1 MPASALK
8 TSKVEKTDSKQVNG
22 QDVSNKLEDVKTNIT
37 DSKGKALED
46 NQNVEPENGDI
57 LRANYSFKL
66 PNDSVKSGDGFK
78 IHFSDNLNLYGT
90 TDPNFMNNHA
100 HEEGRSI
107 PDLMDQDGDI
117 IATTSNKVTDRDI
130 LYTFTSNIDGKED
143 ISASLS
149 IPVFIDPKNVPNDSQ
164 QELETNIGS
173 KTYSK
178 DVNVKYRTF
187 NNDIQSENS
196 NLNGEAFIDK
206 VNLDNNTFRHTIYI
220 NPLGKNIGDETVTI
234 SNCPKTDSEVN
245 YNNHDTKIKI
255 YELNNQNSF
264 PTQSMY
270 FDPDTAKDVTDA
282 LAENMHFYG
291 NKLYLELSGNDPYDS
306 GKYND
311 KKYVVQYTT
320 TFKPEKDIQ
329 TRVLFG
335 TTYYKY
341 GDPQAWT
348 DSYYWDNANSL
359 YRSLQEA
366 TSSKVGYFQEHDIY
380 ETVDPKGNVISV
392 DDRTDGD
399 VTKGNSKES
408 YGTSGNP
415 RNGYGFKTVQDEK
428 NNPGYDATTHKTS
441 GNYQPGKKVE
451 ITYDWVKTEKPGKVV
466 VHNIYKDY
474 KDGKLVN
481 TTTSDYAKD
490 VANAKS
496 GTSKESYEVT
506 GTFKDGYKLVKVV
519 PDNENPV
526 SDMTTDKNSKITSGH
541 YVAGKTLV
549 VTYIWVKD
557 TKSPEPVVPTPSE
570 PEVPKK
576 PSEPTKPEP
585 KVPEEPKTPEP
596 SEPSKPV
603 KKVHKKHVVHKKHQS
618 WNKNSGIHAE
628 KQWNVNKGPHAEN
641 NRWTNNY
648 VPQGESW
655 SNDYKP
661 YGENSTQ
668 SKVVNESSHKT
679 LPQTGERHSIMTIML
694 GSLLAATG
702 LMALFIDDKRK
713 KN

>member
-1 MPASALK
+1 M
-8 TSKVEKTDSKQVNG
+8 
-22 QDVSNKLEDVKTNIT
+22 
-37 DSKGKALED
+37 
-46 NQNVEPENGDI
+46 
-57 LRANYSFKL
+57 
-66 PNDSVKSGDGFK
+66 
-78 IHFSDNLNLYGT
+78 
-90 TDPNFMNNHA
+90 
-100 HEEGRSI
+100 
-107 PDLMDQDGDI
+107 
-117 IATTSNKVTDRDI
+117 
-130 LYTFTSNIDGKED
+130 
-143 ISASLS
+143 
-149 IPVFIDPKNVPNDSQ
+149 
-164 QELETNIGS
+164 
-173 KTYSK
+173 
-178 DVNVKYRTF
+178 
-187 NNDIQSENS
+187 
-196 NLNGEAFIDK
+196 
-206 VNLDNNTFRHTIYI
+206 
-220 NPLGKNIGDETVTI
+220 NPLGKSIGDETVTI

-282 LAENMHFYG
+282 LAGNMHFYG
-291 NKLYLELSGNDPYDS
+291 NKLYLELPGNDPYDS

-329 TRVLFG
+329 TSVLFG

-348 DSYYWDNANSL
+348 DSYYWDNANIL

-380 ETVDPKGNVISV
+380 ETVDSKGNVISV
-392 DDRTDGD
+392 DDRTDGKI
-399 VTKGNSKES
+399 TEGNSKES

-428 NNPGYDATTHKTS
+428 NKPGYDATTHKTS
-441 GNYQPGKKVE
+441 GHYQPGKKVE
-451 ITYDWVKTEKPGKVV
+451 ITYVWVKTEKPGKVVVHNIYKDYKDGKLVNTTTSDYAKDVANAKSGNSKETYSVEGTPDGYKFVEVDMDKNNPSSDMKTNGEKTTTGHYVPGQTLVVTYVWRKDSTTQKPVEKPGKVV

-570 PEVPKK
+570 P
-576 PSEPTKPEP
+576 TKPEP
-585 KVPEEPKTPEP
+585 KVPEEPKMP
-596 SEPSKPV
+596 EPSKPI

-618 WNKNSGIHAE
+618 WNKNSEI
-628 KQWNVNKGPHAEN
+628 HAEN

-661 YGENSTQ
+661 YGENSIQ

>member
-1 MPASALK
+1 MNEVGLQGIKDKSKESLPASALK
-8 TSKVEKTDSKQVNG
+8 TSKAEKTDSKQVNG

-66 PNDSVKSGDGFK
+66 PNDSVKSGEGFK
-78 IHFSDNLNLYGT
+78 IHFSENLNLYGT

-282 LAENMHFYG
+282 LAGNMHFYG
-291 NKLYLELSGNDPYDS
+291 NKLYLELPGNDPYDS

-311 KKYVVQYTT
+311 KKYVVQYTIN
-320 TFKPEKDIQ
+320 FKPEKDIQ

-380 ETVDPKGNVISV
+380 ETVDSKGNVISV
-392 DDRTDGD
+392 DDRT
-399 VTKGNSKES
+399 
-408 YGTSGNP
+408 
-415 RNGYGFKTVQDEK
+415 
-428 NNPGYDATTHKTS
+428 
-441 GNYQPGKKVE
+441 
-451 ITYDWVKTEKPGKVV
+451 
-466 VHNIYKDY
+466 
-474 KDGKLVN
+474 DGKLVN

-570 PEVPKK
+570 P
-576 PSEPTKPEP
+576 TKPEP

-596 SEPSKPV
+596 SEPSEPV

-648 VPQGESW
+648 VPQGKSW

-679 LPQTGERHSIMTIML
+679 LPQTGERHSIMTIMF

>member
-1 MPASALK
+1 MNEVGLQGIKDKSKESLPASALR
-8 TSKVEKTDSKQVNG
+8 TIKVEKTDSKQVNG

-196 NLNGEAFIDK
+196 NLNGESFIDK

-220 NPLGKNIGDETVTI
+220 NPLGKSIGDETVTI

-282 LAENMHFYG
+282 LAGNMHFYG
-291 NKLYLELSGNDPYDS
+291 NKLYLELPGNDPYDS

-329 TRVLFG
+329 TSVLFG

-341 GDPQAWT
+341 GDPRAWT
-348 DSYYWDNANSL
+348 DPYYWDNANSL

-380 ETVDPKGNVISV
+380 ETVDSKGNVISV
-392 DDRTDGD
+392 DDRT
-399 VTKGNSKES
+399 
-408 YGTSGNP
+408 
-415 RNGYGFKTVQDEK
+415 
-428 NNPGYDATTHKTS
+428 
-441 GNYQPGKKVE
+441 
-451 ITYDWVKTEKPGKVV
+451 
-466 VHNIYKDY
+466 
-474 KDGKLVN
+474 DGKLVN

-557 TKSPEPVVPTPSE
+557 TKSPEPVVLT
-570 PEVPKK
+570 

-585 KVPEEPKTPEP
+585 KVPEEPETPEP
-596 SEPSKPV
+596 SESSEPV

-628 KQWNVNKGPHAEN
+628 KQ
-641 NRWTNNY
+641 
-648 VPQGESW
+648 
-655 SNDYKP
+655 
-661 YGENSTQ
+661 
-668 SKVVNESSHKT
+668 
-679 LPQTGERHSIMTIML
+679 
-694 GSLLAATG
+694 
-702 LMALFIDDKRK
+702 
-713 KN
+713 

>member
-1 MPASALK
+1 MNEVGLQGIKDKSKESLPASALR
-8 TSKVEKTDSKQVNG
+8 TIKVEKTDSKQVNG

-66 PNDSVKSGDGFK
+66 PNDSVKSGEGFK
-78 IHFSDNLNLYGT
+78 IHFSENLNLYGT
-90 TDPNFMNNHA
+90 IDPNFMNNHA

-130 LYTFTSNIDGKED
+130 LYTFTSNIDGKEN

-291 NKLYLELSGNDPYDS
+291 NKLYLELPGNDPYDS

-380 ETVDPKGNVISV
+380 ETVDSKGNVISV
-392 DDRTDGD
+392 DDRT
-399 VTKGNSKES
+399 
-408 YGTSGNP
+408 
-415 RNGYGFKTVQDEK
+415 
-428 NNPGYDATTHKTS
+428 
-441 GNYQPGKKVE
+441 
-451 ITYDWVKTEKPGKVV
+451 
-466 VHNIYKDY
+466 
-474 KDGKLVN
+474 DGKLVN

-526 SDMTTDKNSKITSGH
+526 SDMTTDKNSKITSGY

-570 PEVPKK
+570 P
-576 PSEPTKPEP
+576 TKPEP

-596 SEPSKPV
+596 SEPSEPV

-648 VPQGESW
+648 VPQGKSW

>member
-1 MPASALK
+1 MNEVGLQGIKDKSKESLPASALR
-8 TSKVEKTDSKQVNG
+8 TIKVEKTDSKQVNG

-291 NKLYLELSGNDPYDS
+291 NKLYLELPGNDPYDS

-380 ETVDPKGNVISV
+380 ETVDSKGNVISV
-392 DDRTDGD
+392 DDRT
-399 VTKGNSKES
+399 
-408 YGTSGNP
+408 
-415 RNGYGFKTVQDEK
+415 
-428 NNPGYDATTHKTS
+428 
-441 GNYQPGKKVE
+441 
-451 ITYDWVKTEKPGKVV
+451 
-466 VHNIYKDY
+466 
-474 KDGKLVN
+474 DGKLVN

-549 VTYIWVKD
+549 ITYIWVKD
-557 TKSPEPVVPTPSE
+557 TKSPEPVVPT
-570 PEVPKK
+570 

-596 SEPSKPV
+596 SESSEPV

-618 WNKNSGIHAE
+618 WNKNSGI
-628 KQWNVNKGPHAEN
+628 HAEN

-679 LPQTGERHSIMTIML
+679 LSQTGERHSIMTIML
-694 GSLLAATG
+694 GSLLAVTG